1 MLSRSADSLFWAA
14 RYLERAEG
22 IARLIEMGQRMTMI
36 PGAGRQEW
44 RSVAAAAGAA
54 HLFETDERVSEAD
67 IVQKLL
73 LADDQ
78 PMSIRFCLNR
88 ARENARAVRTSF
100 TQEMWEALNDG
111 WRRLEMVDERT
122 ALRELPALLEWVKT
136 RAAMFR
142 GATQTTMLRNDRYYF
157 LRLGSMIERVDL
169 TLRLLDVKYF
179 ILLPESDVVGGGRDH
194 HQWTSILHAI
204 SATKSYHHLYRGDYS
219 PWYIADFLILN
230 QQFPRSVAYSYGE
243 ISWYLN
249 RLAQVYGQRHRC
261 HMMSDQMVAQ
271 LADTQMKELFQSGLH
286 KFTTEA
292 LTHNNNLSREI
303 SRAYNF

>member
-1 MLSRSADSLFWAA
+1 MLSRTADNLFWAA

-36 PGAGRQEW
+36 PGVGRQEW

-54 HLFETDERVSEAD
+54 HLFEKDERVTEAG

-73 LADDQ
+73 LADDN

-111 WRRLEMVDERT
+111 WRRLEMVDDRS
-122 ALRELPALLEWVKT
+122 ALRELPSLLEWVKT
-136 RAAMFR
+136 RASMFR

-157 LRLGSMIERVDL
+157 LRLGSLIERVDL
-169 TLRLLDVKYF
+169 TLRLLDVKYYV
-179 ILLPESDVVGGGRDH
+179 LLPESDVVGGGRDH

-219 PWYIADFLILN
+219 PWFIADFLILN

-249 RLAQVYGQRHRC
+249 RLSQTYGQRHRC
-261 HMMSDQMVAQ
+261 HTMSDQMVAQ
-271 LADTQMKELFQSGLH
+271 LADTEMRELFQTGLH
-286 KFTTEA
+286 TFTTNA
-292 LTHNNNLSREI
+292 VNHNNHLSREI

>member
-1 MLSRSADSLFWAA
+1 MLSRTADNLFWAA

-22 IARLIEMGQRMTMI
+22 LARLIEMGQRMTMI

-54 HLFETDERVSEAD
+54 HLFSKEERVNEAA
-67 IVQKLL
+67 IVNQLL
-73 LADDQ
+73 LTDTH

-88 ARENARAVRTSF
+88 ARECARSVRTSF

-111 WRRLEMVDERT
+111 WRRLEMVDERS
-122 ALRELPALLEWVKT
+122 ALRELPTLLEWVKT
-136 RAAMFR
+136 RASMFR

-157 LRLGSMIERVDL
+157 LRLGSLIERVDL
-169 TLRLLDVKYF
+169 TLRLLDVKYYV
-179 ILLPESDVVGGGRDH
+179 LLPESDVVGGGRDH

-204 SATKSYHHLYRGDYS
+204 SAAKSYHHLYRGDYS
-219 PWYIADFLILN
+219 PWFIADFLILN
-230 QQFPRSVAYSYGE
+230 QQFPRSVSYSYGE

-249 RLAQVYGQRHRC
+249 RLAQVYDQRHRC
-261 HMMSDQMVAQ
+261 NMLADKMVGQ
-271 LADTQMKELFQSGLH
+271 LADMEMHEMFQTGLH
-286 KFTTEA
+286 AFTTDA
-292 LTHNNNLSREI
+292 IQHNNLLSREI